1 MGNAN
6 ALVQSD
12 DWAALIADAKSRNC
26 YMDMDTLPK
35 EFLVSKGPVYTPLPG
50 KASSNMRGLRS
61 AGPRQRS
68 MDMHMESRLGAP
80 SEDDDKLS
88 APLSSRNGNHRPSRY
103 SMENSL
109 DDLDHLG
116 DKSKDAWQY
125 GIQKKQSSAGTIGKR
140 DV

>member
-26 YMDMDTLPK
+26 YTDMETLPK
-35 EFLVSKGPVYTPLPG
+35 DFLVSKGPVYTPMPG
-50 KASSNMRGLRS
+50 KAPSNMRGLRS
-61 AGPRQRS
+61 GGPRYRS

-80 SEDDDKLS
+80 SEDDEKMGG
-88 APLSSRNGNHRPSRY
+88 PVSSRNGNHRSSRY

-109 DDLDHLG
+109 DDFDHMG
-116 DKSKDAWQY
+116 DKSRDAWQY
-125 GIQKKQSSAGTIGKR
+125 GVQKKQSYAGNGGKR